1 MFQDSARCG
10 DASFVFEAAEVERKS
25 GFSVGQ
31 RRYDLL
37 QAAKDPALKKKATNP
52 NFELHGTR
60 LDCPSVSAEIQIS

>member
-10 DASFVFEAAEVERKS
+10 DASFVFEAAKVERKS

-37 QAAKDPALKKKATNP
+37 QAAKDPALKATNP
-52 NFELHGTR
+52 NFELHRTR